1 MKISSVLGTRLL
13 VLDGAMGTVIQS
25 YGLGED
31 DFRGAR
37 FASHPL
43 PLKGCNDVLALTRP
57 DIIEAI
63 ARAYVE
69 AGADIIS
76 TDSFNATRISMADYG
91 LEEAVADINREAARI
106 ARRVADSADRPVWVA
121 GSIGPT
127 NKTASMSADIADPA
141 ARAVTFDDLF
151 RDYSEQIAAL
161 AEGGVDL
168 LLFETVFDTLN
179 LKAGLDAAR
188 AVAPELPV
196 MVSVTVSDRSGRTFS
211 GQTLEAFVASIRH
224 SPIISLGLNCSF
236 GPREILAPLRELA
249 RISPW
254 PVTVHPNAGLPLP
267 DGSYPE
273 TPETM
278 CEVMKTIVGE
288 GLVSVVG
295 GCCGTTPAHI
305 AEYAALRPVAR
316 LHTPAERPVALGSG
330 LEPCSEGLFINV
342 GERCNVAGSRKFL
355 RLIKEKN
362 YAEALEIAR
371 AQVEDGARVIDINMD
386 DGLLDTEA
394 EMVHF
399 LNLLASEPEIS
410 RVPVMVDSSKW
421 SVIES
426 ALKCIQG
433 KAIVNSLSL
442 KEGEEE
448 FLRKAA
454 RVRQLGA
461 SLVVMAFDE
470 KGQADTFERKIE
482 VCERAYRLLTERLS
496 FPPTDIIFDP
506 NILAIGTGIAEH
518 NRYGLDFIRA
528 VEWIKR
534 NLPGARVSGGVSNL
548 SFSFRGNNPLRESIH
563 AVFLYHAIAAGMDM
577 AILNPATAVTYDS
590 IPSELRE
597 LIEDL
602 VLARRPE
609 AAEELLQAVLPA
621 SAGGREESAAVDRST
636 IPVGTRLT
644 DAMIHGSGAHL
655 EADLTEAMA
664 AGLTPVGIIEGP
676 LMEGMNR
683 VGVLFGEGKMFLPQV
698 VKTARTMKQ
707 AVAFLQPYLEA
718 AAETS
723 ASAKAGRV
731 LFATVKGDVHDIG
744 KNIVGIVMGC
754 NNYEVLDLGVMV
766 PAVDIVERALA
777 EKPDIICLS
786 GLITP
791 SLDEMV
797 NTAAELARAGITVPL
812 MVGGATTSKKHTAL
826 RIDPV
831 YPGVVLHVPDASQ
844 NPLMAAKLLSEET
857 RESYSQSVKAEYR
870 AIREASEGKSVERLT
885 PERAREL
892 AAPAPARRSPIP
904 RTPGYTY
911 LSIPVGEIAPLV
923 NWKMFYNFWG
933 VTGSAAS
940 DEAEK
945 LRRDAET
952 LIESLGSKSSMVRAA
967 LWLGPVRKGLEEIHL
982 YPDALPLCGD
992 DCAACRRGVEEAG
1005 RRITIATPRQ
1015 TLPGADGRCKSLAD
1029 WVHPEGDYAGAFAVS
1044 VDVDSL
1050 TEGKDEYERMLAEAV
1065 CQRLAEAASEW
1076 LHAHVRREVWGYSPE
1091 ENLSPQELYAAKYD
1105 GIRPAIGYPS
1115 LPDQRQNLRLAE
1127 ILDLER
1133 IGIRMTENGA
1143 MHPSPSVSGIYLAH
1157 EECKYFVI

>member
-1 MKISSVLGTRLL
+1 MNISSVLGTRLL
-13 VLDGAMGTVIQS
+13 VLDGAMGTVIQG

-63 ARAYVE
+63 AEAYVE

-91 LEEAVADINREAARI
+91 LEEAVSDINREAARI
-106 ARRVADSADRPVWVA
+106 ARRVASRAGRPVWVA

-141 ARAVTFDDLF
+141 ARAVTYDDLF

-273 TPETM
+273 TPESM
-278 CEVMKTIVGE
+278 CEVMKTIVAE

-305 AEYAALRPVAR
+305 AAYAALRPIAR
-316 LHTPAERPVALGSG
+316 LHTPAERPVALGAG

-399 LNLLASEPEIS
+399 LNLLASEPDVS

-482 VCERAYRLLTERLS
+482 VCERAYRLLTERLA

-506 NILAIGTGIAEH
+506 NILAVGTGIAEH

-577 AILNPATAVTYDS
+577 AILNPATEVTYDS
-590 IPSELRE
+590 IPEDLRG

-609 AAEELLQAVLPA
+609 AAEELLSAVLPA
-621 SAGGREESAAVDRST
+621 STREREEAVDRST
-636 IPVGTRLT
+636 LPVATRLT
-644 DAMIHGSGAHL
+644 EAMIHGSGTHL

-664 AGLTPVGIIEGP
+664 AGMTPVAIIEGP

-683 VGVLFGEGKMFLPQV
+683 VGVLFGDGKMFLPQV

-718 AAETS
+718 GAETTG
-723 ASAKAGRV
+723 SAKAGRV

-744 KNIVGIVMGC
+744 KNIVAIVMGC
-754 NNYEVLDLGVMV
+754 NNYEVIDLGVMV

-870 AIREASEGKSVERLT
+870 AIREAAEQKTVDTLSAAK
-885 PERAREL
+885 AREL
-892 AAPAPARRSPIP
+892 AAPAPARRSPAP
-904 RTPGYTY
+904 KTPGYSY
-911 LSIPVGEIAPLV
+911 LSIPVAEVEPLI
-923 NWKMFYNFWG
+923 NWKMFYKFWG
-933 VTGSAAS
+933 VTSADAV
-940 DEAEK
+940 DHLVNVREGAAK
-945 LRRDAET
+945 LLDQLVAKPDF
-952 LIESLGSKSSMVRAA
+952 IRAA
-967 LWLGPVRKGLEEIHL
+967 LWLGPVRKGLEEICF
-982 YPDALPLCGD
+982 YPEAMPLDD
-992 DCAACRRGVEEAG
+992 DCAACRKSVEESG
-1005 RRITIATPRQ
+1005 RVVAISTPRQ
-1015 TLPGADGRCKSLAD
+1015 SAPGADGRCKSLAD
-1029 WVHPEGDYAGAFAVS
+1029 WVHPAGDYAGAFAVS
-1044 VDVDSL
+1044 VDIDSITDGL
-1050 TEGKDEYERMLAEAV
+1050 DDYDRMMAEAV

-1076 LHAHVRREVWGYSPE
+1076 LHAHVRRELWGYSPE

-1157 EECKYFVI
+1157 PECKYFVI